1 MLPGQEQPT
10 TETEVPSTETTE
22 TTESSSQPSERTEI
36 QFEEPDFSAIS
47 NFADSEDEEDD
58 SSTVDATSTEE
69 VDDEVKPEET
79 PATPPKVEG
88 NEGQSPTPEVK
99 AEEPKKEETPQPEV
113 KAEETPAQPEI
124 KMPTREELEGMYT
137 KHREETLPTLEK
149 LYQLTQEEAEA
160 FNEKPE
166 EVLPKL
172 AARLHYDAMLS
183 NYNAVMAALPS
194 VVQQVM
200 EASRVANE
208 AETAFFG
215 EWPELKD
222 PKYATAVK
230 SAVRAYRSSKPDAT
244 REDVIKGAGTLAM
257 VQLGLER
264 KPQQQAPQT
273 PTAPRTLP
281 PKPAAPSG
289 SAPTPPSRTPQEED
303 NVFAELGGLWRDEMA
318 G

>member
-1 MLPGQEQPT
+1 MLPENEQQT
-10 TETEVPSTETTE
+10 TETETQETTE
-22 TTESSSQPSERTEI
+22 TQENSSPQSERTEI

-47 NFADSEDEEDD
+47 NFADSEDEEEV
-58 SSTVDATSTEE
+58 SSVVDATSTED
-69 VDDEVKPEET
+69 DDEVKPEET
-79 PATPPKVEG
+79 PAEPQKVEG
-88 NEGQSPTPEVK
+88 EEGQSETPEVK
-99 AEEPKKEETPQPEV
+99 PEEPKKEEEPKQPEV
-113 KAEETPAQPEI
+113 KAEETPAQPEV

-149 LYQLTQEEAEA
+149 LYQMTQEEAEA

-172 AARLHYDAMLS
+172 AARLHYDTMLS

-194 VVQQVM
+194 VVRQVM
-200 EASRVANE
+200 EATRVANE
-208 AETAFFG
+208 AETAFFS
-215 EWPELKD
+215 EWPELSD

-264 KPQQQAPQT
+264 KAPQQQQQNPAPA
-273 PTAPRTLP
+273 APRVMP

-289 SAPTPPSRTPQEED
+289 AVPTPPSSKPKEED
-303 NVFAELGGLWRDEMA
+303 NVFAELGEAWRNEML